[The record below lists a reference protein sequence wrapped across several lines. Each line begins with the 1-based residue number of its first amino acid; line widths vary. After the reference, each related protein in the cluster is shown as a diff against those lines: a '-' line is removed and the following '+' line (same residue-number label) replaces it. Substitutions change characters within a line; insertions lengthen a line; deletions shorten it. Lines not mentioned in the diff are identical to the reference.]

1 MKKIVK
7 RIFKIILLVV
17 VVLIVLFSISYIF
30 PGNIKAIDQIRLKGQ
45 TELLK
50 FIGEA
55 HVTDFIPY
63 EYGDEEAKHLLEY
76 DELAKYVRKLS
87 TGDVFFTES
96 ENYLSS
102 EFTPGQWKHSVIY
115 IGTKD
120 ELEEVYTEEEA
131 IYELI
136 LPLYQTGEE
145 IVILDASKDG
155 VAFRTLDV
163 LSNISDYSYMKSSI
177 GFSFNTD
184 ISLKK
189 EFIEYAVEQMGKGYD
204 YDMDTEDDSSLYCS
218 EFLYVALLDIG
229 IHVDNITEML
239 ARTAVSPTDVVDYL
253 NEDER
258 FTQIFYIQKAEDEI
272 IEDIY

>member
-7 RIFKIILLVV
+7 RILKIIFLVI
-17 VVLIVLFSISYIF
+17 VVLIVLFSVSYIF
-30 PGNIKAIDQIRLKGQ
+30 PGNIKVIDQIRLKGQ

-63 EYGDEEAKHLLEY
+63 EYGDEEEKHLLEY
-76 DELAKYVRKLS
+76 DELAKYVGKLS

-120 ELEEVYTEEEA
+120 ELEEVYTEGEA

-229 IHVDNITEML
+229 IYVDNITEML

>member
-229 IHVDNITEML
+229 IQVDNITEML